1 MHKVRPLIKL
11 LRECCERVYTYTPG
25 QNVSFDESLVLFKVR
40 LHFKQYIRTKR
51 ALFGIKLYEI
61 TTADNITLGFLVYCG
76 REIFYDDDGTEDM
89 PTTER
94 IPVFLMQPFLN
105 KGRILFTGQF
115 YTSPSLAE
123 HLLDNNTHL
132 YGTV

>member
-1 MHKVRPLIKL
+1 M
-11 LRECCERVYTYTPG
+11 
-25 QNVSFDESLVLFKVR
+25 
-40 LHFKQYIRTKR
+40 
-51 ALFGIKLYEI
+51 YEI

-132 YGTV
+132 CGTVWTNSRNYCSEIIQVNLEKGQSA